1 MPWISEERLNEAR
14 KLDLLTY
21 LRQHEPHELVC
32 SAPGE
37 YRTKSHGSL
46 VISNGLWDWNRGQVG
61 GRSALSYLMDVRGL
75 ELAQAVEMIE
85 AGGGARASPA
95 LPFLPVKMPEHKYAS
110 KTLVLPEQT
119 KLPTHLLTYLQGRG
133 INADEIRKCLAD
145 GSLYEGRY
153 NGEAVCVFVGRDEHG
168 TARFGCMR
176 GINSDMKRDCAGSDK
191 RFGFRKEPQD
201 HHCGALAVYESPID
215 ALSHLCLYPESDA
228 WRLSLGGTSD
238 AALIAFLDRNPGI
251 ERISLCLDAD
261 DAGRRAAHKIQSFL
275 NGERRFAYINV
286 RIDPPCAAKDYN
298 DALLHAKELAR
309 EQKETGHR
317 KEAGLSI

>member
-1 MPWISEERLNEAR
+1 MRRYNIPRHTAADGGRGAMPWISEERLAEAR
-14 KLDLLTY
+14 RMDLLTY
-21 LRQHEPHELVC
+21 LQEREPHELVR

-46 VISNGLWDWNRGQVG
+46 VISNGLWYWNRRQIG

-75 ELAQAVEMIE
+75 ELAQAVEKIE
-85 AGGGARASPA
+85 AGGGARASPV
-95 LPFLPVKMPEHKYAS
+95 LPLLPVKKPLSNYDS
-110 KTLVLPEQT
+110 KTLVLPEQA
-119 KLPTHLLTYLQGRG
+119 KLPTHVLAYLQGRG
-133 INADEIRKCLAD
+133 IHADVIRRCLAD

-191 RFGFRKEPQD
+191 RFGFRIEPQD

-251 ERISLCLDAD
+251 EHISLLRRGRCGAD
-261 DAGRRAAHKIQSFL
+261 GSA
-275 NGERRFAYINV
+275 
-286 RIDPPCAAKDYN
+286 
-298 DALLHAKELAR
+298 
-309 EQKETGHR
+309 
-317 KEAGLSI
+317 